1 MEETVVQA
9 IRAVH
14 APNTSI
20 QQRQKAGN
28 YLEQF
33 KNDPQACPK
42 SISLF
47 AACPRDDIT
56 MQHFFLHCIEHAIKN
71 QWNGWDQE
79 KKKLDKNEYINF
91 C

>member
-28 YLEQF
+28 YLEQ
-33 KNDPQACPK
+33 
-42 SISLF
+42 
-47 AACPRDDIT
+47 
-56 MQHFFLHCIEHAIKN
+56 IKMIHKLVQN
-71 QWNGWDQE
+71 QYLYLQLVLE
-79 KKKLDKNEYINF
+79 MI
-91 C
+91 

>member
-42 SISLF
+42 SIS
-47 AACPRDDIT
+47 PDGISRPI
-56 MQHFFLHCIEHAIKN
+56 
-71 QWNGWDQE
+71 DQIMSPE
-79 KKKLDKNEYINF
+79 G
-91 C
+91 